1 MRGGLSIGCCGAVLI
16 AALLAGCADPKL
28 VALERELAA
37 IRSDAVRAQGL
48 ELPEVPRVERVDYDL
63 EELRSPF
70 IMRAR
75 GVERELDDGASVM
88 PQLDRIRE
96 PLEAHGLS
104 ELQLVGTLR
113 VGGQPSALV
122 RAPGGQVHRL
132 SVGNYL
138 GLNHGR
144 IVSIT
149 DTSLSLVELV
159 VERGAWVERRREM
172 MMD

>member
-1 MRGGLSIGCCGAVLI
+1 MRDGEA
-16 AALLAGCADPKL
+16 
-28 VALERELAA
+28 ERA
-37 IRSDAVRAQGL
+37 
-48 ELPEVPRVERVDYDL
+48 LPEGTL
-63 EELRSPF
+63 
-70 IMRAR
+70 
-75 GVERELDDGASVM
+75 VM
-88 PQLDRIRE
+88 PQLDRQRE

-132 SVGNYL
+132 SIGSYL

>member
-1 MRGGLSIGCCGAVLI
+1 MRQGSVMKGFVALVAVM
-16 AALLAGCADPKL
+16 LAGCADPQL
-28 VALERELAA
+28 ASLDRELAQ
-37 IRSDAVRAQGL
+37 IRSDPGAAPAL
-48 ELPEVPRVERVDYDL
+48 ELPAVPRIEGIGYDL
-63 EELRSPF
+63 EEQRSPF
-70 IMRAR
+70 VMRDGEA
-75 GVERELDDGASVM
+75 ERALPEGTLVM
-88 PQLDRIRE
+88 PQLDRQRE
-96 PLEAHGLS
+96 PLEAYDLS

-149 DTSLSLVELV
+149 ETSLLLVELH
-159 VERGAWVERRREM
+159 VERGAWVERNRQM
-172 MMD
+172 ALDT